1 MIARAWHGVTHA
13 AKSDAYLEYL
23 NRTGIPDYRATK
35 GNQGVL
41 VLRKVEDQ
49 KAHFLLFSFW
59 DTEDAIR
66 AFAGDDLTKARY
78 YPEDNEFLL
87 ELEPTVEHYEILV
100 GQPQQETSASEQR

>member
-1 MIARAWHGVTHA
+1 MIARAWHGVTEA

-23 NRTGIPDYRATK
+23 NRTGIPDFRATQ

-49 KAHFLLFSFW
+49 RARFLLFSFW

-66 AFAGDDLTKARY
+66 TFAGEDLTKARY
-78 YPEDNEFLL
+78 YPEDKEFLL

-100 GQPQQETSASEQR
+100 GQLRRETSGSEQR